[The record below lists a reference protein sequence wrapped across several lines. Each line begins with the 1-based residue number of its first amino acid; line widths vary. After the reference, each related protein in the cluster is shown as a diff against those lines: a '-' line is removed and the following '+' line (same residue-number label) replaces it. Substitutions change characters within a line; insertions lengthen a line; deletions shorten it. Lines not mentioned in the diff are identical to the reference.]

1 MNVQTLSQLFHYN
14 VINFNKP
21 DLLVYRG
28 QDGVFHKISSNE
40 FRDRVV
46 SFALGLR
53 ELGVKSETKILLLAE
68 NRPEWHI
75 ADFACHLLGA
85 VLVPIF
91 PTLIPDQIEFIANNS
106 DSEVIIVSNEIQIAK
121 IQQLRSHLKKLK
133 HVIVMNPDAAAENTI
148 SFDKVL
154 ESGSERDGDDFF
166 ERAVNVARPEQIA
179 TLIYTSGTTGTPKG
193 VMLSHEN
200 LVSNFL
206 ACTHYLILDAS
217 DVGLSFLPLSH
228 AFERTVDYFYFYSGL
243 SIVYSTNDTVAQ
255 DMEKWRP
262 TIMAAVPRFYEKVRA
277 RVLAKAD
284 AESAIKKGLFNWAMK
299 IGREKVEVELGMRDA
314 DGPSHWQQSLADK
327 LVFSK
332 IKARTGGRM
341 KYFISG
347 SAPLSSEVAMF
358 FFSVGLTV
366 IEGYGLTETSPIVSF
381 NPPDRPKIGSVGKVL
396 PGVQVKIADDGEI
409 LVKGPNVMMGYY
421 KMPAATDE
429 VMEDGWLHTGD
440 IGRLDDDEFLTITD
454 RKKQLMVTSVGKKV
468 APQAIEKEVE
478 NSKYI
483 DQVVLIGEKRNFISA
498 LIVPDFDALKT
509 FAVSRGIPVNGAAE
523 LIQHPEIVALIQ
535 SEVNERQKHFSDY
548 EKIRKFKLLPQA
560 FTIEAGQ
567 LTPTMK
573 VKRKVVELE
582 FAQLIEEMY
591 AS

>member
-1 MNVQTLSQLFHYN
+1 MSVQTLSQLFHHN
-14 VINFNKP
+14 VTNFNKP

-40 FRDRVV
+40 FKDRVV
-46 SFALGLR
+46 SFALGLH
-53 ELGVKSETKILLLAE
+53 ELGVKSETKVLLLSE

-106 DSEVIIVSNEIQIAK
+106 DSEVIIVSNDIQIAK
-121 IQQLRSHLKKLK
+121 ILQIRGHLKKLK
-133 HVIVMNPDAAAENTI
+133 HLIVMNPDAVKEKTLA
-148 SFDKVL
+148 FGKVL
-154 ESGSERDGDDFF
+154 ESGSERDGDDFL
-166 ERAVNVARPEQIA
+166 ERATKVARPDEIA

-206 ACTHYLILDAS
+206 ACTHYLKLDAS

-228 AFERTVDYFYFYSGL
+228 AFERTVDYYYFYCGL
-243 SIVYSTNDTVAQ
+243 SIIYSSNDTVAQ
-255 DMEKWRP
+255 DLEQWRP

-277 RVLAKAD
+277 RVQARAE
-284 AESAIKKGLFNWAMK
+284 AESVIKKGLFNWAINVGRKK
-299 IGREKVEVELGMRDA
+299 IEAELGLSHG
-314 DGPSHWQQSLADK
+314 DGPSHWQHSLADR

-347 SAPLSSEVAMF
+347 SAPLSSEVATF
-358 FFSVGLTV
+358 FFSVGLTI
-366 IEGYGLTETSPIVSF
+366 IEGYGLTETSPIVAF
-381 NPPDRPKIGSVGKVL
+381 NPPDRPKIGTVGKVL
-396 PGVQVKIADDGEI
+396 PGIQVKIANDGEI
-409 LVKGPNVMMGYY
+409 IVKGPNVMMGYY
-421 KMPAATDE
+421 KMPAATAE
-429 VMEDGWLHTGD
+429 VLEDGWLHTGD
-440 IGRLDDDEFLTITD
+440 IGMLDEDNYLTITD

-509 FAVSRGIPVNGAAE
+509 FTESRGITVNGAAE
-523 LIQHPEIVALIQ
+523 LIQHPEIFALIQ
-535 SEVNERQKHFSDY
+535 SEVDERQKRFSDY
-548 EKIRKFKLLPQA
+548 EKIRRFKLLPQP

-573 VKRKVVELE
+573 VKRKAVEQE